1 MLNKKVTITT
11 VFVIVM
17 AAVFLVSGCART
29 KQARSAKKHSG
40 FLGDYSMLEK
50 GKKGEALMVYKNPDA
65 DWPSYS
71 KILLD
76 PVDILSK
83 AKEQASSTPQE
94 DYQMLA
100 NNFYTLLYEELSEDY
115 EMVKEPGPRT
125 IRVQIALT
133 DVEKS
138 WAAVNTVTSVIPVGI
153 VISAGKE
160 FATGKPAF
168 VGEVAIEAKALDA
181 RTGQVLVM
189 GIDRRVGSNSLRA
202 SVDNWDDANKI
213 LELWSKM
220 MRFRFCKLR
229 GDKDCTAPKE

>member
-50 GKKGEALMVYKNPDA
+50 GKKGEPLMVYKNPDA

-100 NNFYTLLYEELSEDY
+100 NNFYALLYEELSEDY

-229 GDKDCTAPKE
+229 GDKDCTVPKE